1 MSPDLPGSPK
11 KTTTVGRKNSWE
23 TCGKK
28 NNLALLVNFR
38 EVDSFRPFFDVFF
51 SSFCGTSPKF
61 PQVMWKNIRNK
72 SPTPPPNPPRSPRER
87 NQRFERLPGTFQM
100 REKTCLL
107 DWSLRFKRG
116 LIKEVPQVGSTLS
129 CFVTPI
135 TFGFMDVYGRCRY
148 ESNTI
153 QLYLQCGP
161 PIYKLV

>member
-1 MSPDLPGSPK
+1 M
-11 KTTTVGRKNSWE
+11 
-23 TCGKK
+23 GKK
-28 NNLALLVNFR
+28 NHLALDLLVNFR

-51 SSFCGTSPKF
+51 SAFCGTSPKF

-72 SPTPPPNPPRSPRER
+72 PPTPPPNQPRSPRER

-148 ESNTI
+148 ESNIIPTI
-153 QLYLQCGP
+153 LTSLWIMLDSYLHLP
-161 PIYKLV
+161 